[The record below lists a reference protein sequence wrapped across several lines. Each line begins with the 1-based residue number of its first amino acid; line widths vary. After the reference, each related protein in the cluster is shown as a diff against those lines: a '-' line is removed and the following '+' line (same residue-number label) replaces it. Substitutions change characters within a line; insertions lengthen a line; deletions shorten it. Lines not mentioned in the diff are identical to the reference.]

1 MTFLSHL
8 FLVRL
13 RVQMGVQAPA
23 LTVSQV
29 RQLLNVVLPQRKLNV
44 QSALDEL
51 ERIQRRNRAAYLSHR
66 KRKLRELHTQ
76 LK

>member
-13 RVQMGVQAPA
+13 RVKMGVDAPA

-29 RQLLNVVLPQRKLNV
+29 RQLLQVVLPQRKFDV
-44 QSALDEL
+44 QSALDEV
-51 ERIQRRNRAAYLSHR
+51 ERIQKRNRAAYLSHR
-66 KRKLRELHTQ
+66 KRKLRELHAQ